1 MPTRGTV
8 PIICPF
14 SGRLDLATNP
24 DNVLSTSEPKASRAK
39 VHLAAPD
46 RLIWLVVGAI
56 VLWGVWAFGSE
67 LVLNLRLNH
76 QVQSLRDGNAQL
88 AASNEQT
95 RKELS
100 VAGSPGAMEETVR
113 KAGFAR
119 PSEQVYVIVKAS
131 DSATPA
137 TAGGAAS
144 PVATPSV
151 THRSTG
157 KQDGGIIGTIENWWR
172 NLWH

>member
-1 MPTRGTV
+1 LPTRGTL

-14 SGRLDLATNP
+14 SGRLDHPTNP
-24 DNVLSTSEPKASRAK
+24 DHVLSTSEPKASRAK

-67 LVLNLRLNH
+67 LMLNLRLNH
-76 QVQSLRDGNAQL
+76 EVQSLRDGNAQL
-88 AASNEQT
+88 AASNAQT

-100 VAGSPGAMEETVR
+100 VAASPAAMEEAAR

-119 PSEQVYVIVKAS
+119 PSEQVYVIVKPS
-131 DSATPA
+131 GSAAAAVGESAVPSVVPSAVGRPA
-137 TAGGAAS
+137 TAKHGG
-144 PVATPSV
+144 SV
-151 THRSTG
+151 V
-157 KQDGGIIGTIENWWR
+157 DAIEKWWR